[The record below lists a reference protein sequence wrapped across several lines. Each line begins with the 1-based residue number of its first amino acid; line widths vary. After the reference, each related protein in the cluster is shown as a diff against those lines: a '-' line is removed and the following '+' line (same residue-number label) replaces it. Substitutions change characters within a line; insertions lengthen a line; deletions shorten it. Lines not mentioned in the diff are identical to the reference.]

1 MAKLMDDIH
10 MHEET
15 FNERAELYS
24 DYFSGVTPLEMN
36 SFRIELLR
44 HLAGSIVVKEHRN
57 RYQLE

>member
-1 MAKLMDDIH
+1 

-57 RYQLE
+57 RYQRE